1 LGLRSLGHE
10 VRLVVYGHGAGED
23 TSGLPIHR
31 AARIPGARKTSA
43 GPFLAK
49 PFCDAALVAALRR
62 VIREH
67 AIDVVDAHNY
77 EGLMAALAAGKRPI
91 VYHAHNTMADE
102 LPHFLPCPNAARRFG
117 AWLDRTFPRR
127 ADHIVA
133 PHARLAAYLEE
144 CGCGRSRI
152 TVIPPSVDVTQFP
165 PCEIGSAIPPV
176 LYAGN
181 LDAYQNLGLLERAM
195 DRVRETLPAARWVV
209 ATAQTA
215 VYPGAEAVGVQS
227 FEELRCLLSTDAV
240 FACPRTSWSGYPIK
254 LLNAMAAGMP
264 IVACQSS
271 AYPLVHE
278 HSALIV
284 PDDDAEAFADALLRL
299 LRDPPLRSRLGA
311 NARGAACAN
320 HAPGAVATATES
332 VYRSLL
338 SRD

>member
-1 LGLRSLGHE
+1 
-10 VRLVVYGHGAGED
+10 
-23 TSGLPIHR
+23 
-31 AARIPGARKTSA
+31 
-43 GPFLAK
+43 
-49 PFCDAALVAALRR
+49 ALRR

-102 LPHFLPCPNAARRFG
+102 LPHFLPFPDAARRFG

-127 ADHIVA
+127 ADYIVA
-133 PHARLAAYLEE
+133 PHARLADYLEE
-144 CGCGRSRI
+144 CGCDGSRI
-152 TVIPPSVDVTQFP
+152 AVIPPSVDAALFT
-165 PCEIGSAIPPV
+165 PCAIRGGISPV

-195 DRVRETLPAARWVV
+195 ARVRETLPAARWVV

-215 VYPGAEAVGVQS
+215 VYPGAEVVAVRS
-227 FEELRCLLSTDAV
+227 FADLRTLLSSDAV

-299 LRDPPLRSRLGA
+299 LRDPALRLSLGA
-311 NARGAACAN
+311 NARAAAYEN
-320 HAPGAVATATES
+320 HAPGTVATATEA
-332 VYRSLL
+332 VYSALL
-338 SRD
+338 ARD